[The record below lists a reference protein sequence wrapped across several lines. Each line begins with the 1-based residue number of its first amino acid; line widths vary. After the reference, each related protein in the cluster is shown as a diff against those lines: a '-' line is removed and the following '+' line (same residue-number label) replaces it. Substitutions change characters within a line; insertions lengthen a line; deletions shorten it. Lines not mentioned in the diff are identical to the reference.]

1 MMPLNQ
7 VLEMDAPIGL
17 QRHLKMPILTNTNT
31 ITHENTLS
39 NKTTLNQVLEIYWF
53 SKTSYNADK
62 VKWG

>member
-39 NKTTLNQVLEIYWF
+39 NKTTLNQVLEMHLLVFKDILQC
-53 SKTSYNADK
+53 
-62 VKWG
+62 